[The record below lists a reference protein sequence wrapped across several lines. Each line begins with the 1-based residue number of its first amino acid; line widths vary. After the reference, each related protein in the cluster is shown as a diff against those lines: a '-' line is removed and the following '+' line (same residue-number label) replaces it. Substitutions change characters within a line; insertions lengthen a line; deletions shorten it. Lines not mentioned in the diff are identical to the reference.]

1 MLRRAREAHDPGEAG
16 FVPASE
22 EPLRRQPDAAVP
34 TTRTSTAWVAVG
46 LLLVALTLAL
56 LFILQNLRRAQ
67 VSYFTAHW
75 TAPLAVDLLLA
86 AVLGGLVVTMVGALR
101 IVQLRSLVRRH
112 RRARLEAESHLH
124 EQTRQPNGRT
134 S

>member
-1 MLRRAREAHDPGEAG
+1 LRH
-16 FVPASE
+16 
-22 EPLRRQPDAAVP
+22 QPDTAVP
-34 TTRTSTAWVAVG
+34 TTRTSTAWVASG

-67 VSYFTAHW
+67 VSYFTVHW

-112 RRARLEAESHLH
+112 RRARLEAESCLR
-124 EQTRQPNGRT
+124 EQTQEPTR
-134 S
+134 